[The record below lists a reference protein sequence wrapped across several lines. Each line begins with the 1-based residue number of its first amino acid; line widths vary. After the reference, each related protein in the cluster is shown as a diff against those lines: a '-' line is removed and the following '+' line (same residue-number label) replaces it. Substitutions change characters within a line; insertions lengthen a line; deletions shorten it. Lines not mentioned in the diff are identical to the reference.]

1 MLASEKYAHKLEE
14 NVAMQREYGVKN
26 KILTGEE
33 IQKMYPWL
41 KTSDIKL
48 GTFYFNIPNYSFT
61 LISYSCEFIKCI
73 AMLLYKIMFYLL
85 YYLFW
90 F

>member
-33 IQKMYPWL
+33 IQKIYPWL

-48 GTFYFNIPNYSFT
+48 GTFYFNI
-61 LISYSCEFIKCI
+61 IIIVHI
-73 AMLLYKIMFYLL
+73 AVNLQNELLCF
-85 YYLFW
+85 
-90 F
+90 